1 MDIKI
6 FSGRSAE
13 LITELSKRVMT
24 TKGEWELLDITVLKQ
39 ENNDTFGLYT
49 DKLRYDVGGLKK
61 KWSIAVNKGL

>member
-49 DKLRYDVGGLKK
+49 DKLRYDVSGLKK